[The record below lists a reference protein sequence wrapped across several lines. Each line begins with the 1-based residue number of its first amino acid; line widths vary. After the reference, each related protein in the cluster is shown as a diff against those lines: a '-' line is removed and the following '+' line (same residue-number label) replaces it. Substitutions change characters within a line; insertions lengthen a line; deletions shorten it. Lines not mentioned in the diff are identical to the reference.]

1 MKVKTKFLSKAIVM
15 AQKVSKKLQMSFE
28 EKSLGIF
35 VSDGNCYINISIPS
49 EGNNNI
55 RRFVIEEVKN
65 FNDCLKTL
73 KETFVELYVDG
84 NELKF
89 NSFSI
94 PVVNESYQD
103 YKEFEGQK
111 GHSNTVSVKAFSSLI
126 SQTTYSAATDKSRH
140 TFLCCELTTYSDS
153 FDLVATDGYRL
164 TKTSVNNKNTAW
176 AMTSAYVL
184 AEYLDLLKR
193 FLSDSADN
201 DFVMSDVED
210 GIRFTVNAKYAK
222 VDMFI
227 PYEKIDYPRYNSII
241 DASKKDTSVICKI
254 NRERALS
261 ALIKLKGALVSSNM
275 AVMNVQKD
283 AIIFGDEDSRK
294 FMEKIETEPRVFD
307 KEVEICFNVNYLIDV
322 FENTE
327 SEKITMCFT
336 AFNQPACFEGINS
349 FSVLMPMLKDKSRW

>member
-35 VSDGNCYINISIPS
+35 VSDGNCYLNISIPS
-49 EGNNNI
+49 EDKNNS
-55 RRFVIEEVKN
+55 RRFIIEEVKN

-84 NELKF
+84 NDLKF

-103 YKEFEGQK
+103 YKEFQGQK
-111 GHSNTVSVKAFSSLI
+111 GLSNTVSVKAFSSLI
-126 SQTTYSAATDKSRH
+126 SQTTYSATTDKSKNNL
-140 TFLCCELTTYSDS
+140 LCCELTTYSDS

-164 TKTSVNNKNTAW
+164 TKTSVNNENTAW
-176 AMTSAYVL
+176 SMTSAYVL
-184 AEYLDLLKR
+184 AEYLNLLKR

-201 DFVMSDVED
+201 EFLMSDVED
-210 GIRFTVNAKYAK
+210 GIRFTVNTKYAK
-222 VDMFI
+222 VDMFV
-227 PYEKIDYPRYNSII
+227 PYEKITYPNYSFII
-241 DASKKDTSVICKI
+241 DASKRDTSVICRVD
-254 NRERALS
+254 RERVLS

-307 KEVEICFNVNYLIDV
+307 KQVEICFNVNYLIDV
-322 FENTE
+322 FEKTE

-336 AFNQPACFEGINS
+336 ESKKPARFEGINS
-349 FSVLMPMLKDKSRW
+349 FSVLMPMVKDKSRW